1 MSADAELHPS
11 EVDWADVYQQI
22 GVDPDQPIT
31 GESQMLIAVTLSDQ
45 VPVDDETEAA
55 EFVSDALQLDGLS
68 KTDDGYVIDEYAVST
83 VDETETETDDDDG
96 DENEP
101 EPEVVNETTDDQ
113 AIDELRS
120 EVARLKAV
128 NRRQDQLITMLLGER
143 DLSAVEPEDMRPVMD
158 RLRVLEDRVGDLE
171 EDNEHRLEL
180 SEVSHS
186 RPDERAEKLRHALLN
201 HAGSDG
207 RAALTRDD
215 VDAILGG
222 LHRGQL
228 LEAMK
233 RAADGRRAS
242 DEDRRYS
249 PIPGTSDLSPVDA
262 ITFEVG
268 KESDDQSRIVL
279 DTDDLTG
286 SEARQNFMTGGET

>member
-1 MSADAELHPS
+1 MSVEMHPS

-45 VPVDDETEAA
+45 VPADDETEAA
-55 EFVSDALQLDGLS
+55 EFVSDALERDGLS
-68 KTDDGYVIDEYAVST
+68 KTADGYVIDEFATET
-83 VDETETETDDDDG
+83 VDEIKTHDDDSG
-96 DENEP
+96 EP
-101 EPEVVNETTDDQ
+101 EPEPEPVDETTDDQ
-113 AIDELRS
+113 EIAELRA

-143 DLSAVEPEDMRPVMD
+143 DLSAVEPDDMRPVMD

-171 EDNEHRLEL
+171 EDNERRLEL

-249 PIPGTSDLSPVDA
+249 PIPGTSDLRPVDA

-268 KESDDQSRIVL
+268 KESDEQSRVVL
-279 DTDDLTG
+279 DTKDLTG
-286 SEARQNFMTGGET
+286 SEARQNFMTGGER